1 MRLFVLLF
9 GTVVLF
15 VVSGCQNQSI
25 LIPRESAVVVGE
37 ERNKPHAVAFASL
50 RIFCPSTLVLM
61 DGGLF
66 ASTVY
71 QYAAKEVLEG
81 QFRTKLGERWEMVQP
96 QDMADRYLEVTVQTL
111 QASKEGTS
119 ASVVGT
125 FLFTM
130 RDEKKDVLLNK
141 SYTVTQSSTFDERH
155 IPDAFYRVADQA
167 AGLFMR
173 DVGDDE
179 FLVVSA
185 KGVSV
190 TPICDKN
197 ATKLSDELISEA
209 LVASGFTVLRPQQA
223 ERLQDIFFAG
233 TLSPNQVME
242 VGKIEKTPYFVTVS
256 TDWQNSRSGMV
267 AFQVIDAETGRVLG
281 AGSMSCGNT
290 ATSIRYACH
299 NASRKL
305 VRYIAKK

>member
-1 MRLFVLLF
+1 MRAFVVLL

-15 VVSGCQNQSI
+15 VVSGCQNQRI
-25 LIPRESAVVVGE
+25 LIPRPAPVSVEDASS
-37 ERNKPHAVAFASL
+37 KPKAVAFASL
-50 RIFCPSTLVLM
+50 RMFCPQSLVLM
-61 DGGLF
+61 DKGLLG
-66 ASTVY
+66 STVY

-111 QASKEGTS
+111 QAEEERKS

-141 SYTVTQSSTFDERH
+141 SYTVTQNSTFDARH
-155 IPDAFYRVADQA
+155 IPDAFYRAADQA

-173 DVGDDE
+173 DAGDDD

-223 ERLQDIFFAG
+223 EKLQDIFFSG
-233 TLSPNQVME
+233 TLSANQVME

-267 AFQVIDAETGRVLG
+267 ALQVIDAETGRVLG